1 METKECP
8 FGEDFMP
15 KMKLAL
21 SRRDFLKKSAGIAI
35 GAAAGPYIF
44 RDAFAASRDRVTI
57 YHSSVAD
64 SIHPYNHSSSPIY
77 GNWQHIIEPL
87 VEFDTAKKDYV
98 GVLAESWEFQGKRWV
113 FKLRKGIKFHS
124 GAPLTSKDVVFSV
137 EKMRDT
143 KGGSLQAPNFKDVT
157 EIETPDDQTVI
168 FVTKQPNA
176 IFLDRLDNR
185 FIISKVAG
193 DKYGD
198 QLYQNP
204 IGTGPYK
211 FVSYQRGGNMV
222 FTRND
227 DYWGGK
233 AAIKE
238 VVFRKVT
245 EDAARLAAL
254 ESGQADFINNVP
266 IHEVARLQRHPRVR
280 IDQIEGLRMFFLTMN
295 VAFKPFDNK
304 LVRQAVNYSIDAPA
318 IVKNIFDGV
327 GYPING
333 PVGPRVVGADPKLNR
348 YPYNPKKAKELLAQ
362 AGYRDG
368 CDVQFYYSAGRYP
381 KDREVCQV
389 VAAQMVKGG
398 FRVELISQE
407 WALFWGQE
415 GVNGG
420 KLPFYYIGRGSLTD
434 ADTLYDQYFRTG
446 TTKRCNY
453 SNAEFDRL
461 IEEEQRT
468 PDNKKRVARLQQAG
482 KILMEDVPFVPLY
495 NLADIY
501 GAARNL
507 VWNKRPDEKI
517 LGWDMTI
524 K

>member
-1 METKECP
+1 MAKKKT
-8 FGEDFMP
+8 DF
-15 KMKLAL
+15 
-21 SRRDFLKKSAGIAI
+21 SRRNFLKKGATLGLAAIAAPAVWRN
-35 GAAAGPYIF
+35 AA
-44 RDAFAASRDRVTI
+44 AASRDRVTI
-57 YHSSVAD
+57 FHSSVAD

-77 GNWQHIIEPL
+77 GNWQHVIEPL
-87 VEFDTAKKDYV
+87 IELDYDKKEFV
-98 GVLAESWEFQGKRWV
+98 GVLADSWEFQGKQWV
-113 FKLRKGIKFHS
+113 FKLKKGIKFHN
-124 GAPLTSKDVVFSV
+124 GAPFTAKDVVFSI

-157 EIETPDDQTVI
+157 EIQTPDDQTVI
-168 FVTKQPNA
+168 FVTKQPLA
-176 IFLDRLDNR
+176 TFLDRLENR

-233 AAIKE
+233 ANIKE

-266 IHEVARLQRHPRVR
+266 VHEVARLKRHPRVK

-295 VAFKPFDNK
+295 CAMKPFDNK
-304 LVRQAVNYSIDAPA
+304 LVRQAVNYCVDAPA
-318 IVKNIFDGV
+318 IVKNIFDGI
-327 GYPING
+327 GYPLNG
-333 PVGPRVVGADPKLNR
+333 PVGANVIGADPKLKR
-348 YPYNPKKAKELLAQ
+348 YPYNPNKGKQLLSE
-362 AGYRDG
+362 AGYKDG
-368 CDVQFYYSAGRYP
+368 LDIQLYYSAGRYP

-389 VAAQMVKGG
+389 VAAQLVKGG

-407 WALFWGQE
+407 WALFWGKD

-453 SNAEFDRL
+453 SNPEFDKL
-461 IEEEQRT
+461 ILEQQKT
-468 PDNKKRVARLQQAG
+468 DNNKKRIALLQQAG

-501 GAARNL
+501 GVAKN
-507 VWNKRPDEKI
+507 VIWKKRPDEKI
-517 LGWDMTI
+517 LGWDMKI
-524 K
+524 G